1 MLERLRLQNFQIHD
15 ELDLD
20 LSAPIV
26 SITGQSD
33 AGKSSVLRA
42 LRWIMTGQ
50 APRSPMPTWGTDE
63 VAAVLTVDS
72 KRVERRKSKSENVY
86 RLDGKEFA
94 AVGKSDVPD
103 EVARLLN
110 VGQETFAGQHQSH
123 FWLADTPGEV
133 SRHLNGIVNL
143 GLIDD
148 ALAAVAS
155 ELRDAK
161 HAEVSAGGRLEQ
173 AEGRVA
179 ELAWVEEA
187 NKVLQGL
194 ERTNEVLQAKRQEAL
209 ELAQLVKVGRNA
221 EEAARTAQAQ
231 TSRKETAIKRLS
243 GMAERYAE
251 LSTESTGIGELL
263 CDIRLKEKQAATAR
277 AAAERLEVELAAKV
291 KVCPIC
297 RRPMPSSP

>member
-1 MLERLRLQNFQIHD
+1 MLTRLQLENFQVHE

-20 LSAPIV
+20 LNAPIV
-26 SITGQSD
+26 SVTGASD
-33 AGKSSVLRA
+33 SGKSSILRA
-42 LRWIMTGQ
+42 LRWLCTGQ
-50 APRSPMPTWGTDE
+50 APRSPMASWGTDE
-63 VAAVLTVDS
+63 VAATLTVDG
-72 KRVERRKSKSENVY
+72 KRVERRKGKTENVY
-86 RLDGKEFA
+86 RLNGKEFA

-103 EVARLLN
+103 EVAQLLN
-110 VGQETFAGQHQSH
+110 VGQENFQGQHQSH

-161 HAEVSAGGRLEQ
+161 HAEASAGERLEQ

-194 ERTNEVLQAKRQEAL
+194 ERTNEVIQAKRQEAL

-221 EEAARTAQAQ
+221 EEAAWTAQAQ

-243 GMAERYAE
+243 GMAERHAE

-277 AAAERLEVELAAKV
+277 AAAKRLEAELVAKV

-297 RRPMPSSP
+297 RRPMPLSL

>member
-1 MLERLRLQNFQIHD
+1 MFERLRLENFQTHE

-20 LSAPIV
+20 LNAPITSV
-26 SITGQSD
+26 VGPSD
-33 AGKSSVLRA
+33 SGKSSILRA
-42 LRWIMTGQ
+42 LRWLCTGQ

-63 VAAVLTVDS
+63 VAATLTVDG

-110 VGQETFAGQHQSH
+110 VGPENFQLQHASH

-161 HAEVSAGGRLEQ
+161 HAEASAGERLEQ

-179 ELAWVEEA
+179 ELAWVEDA

-194 ERTNEVLQAKRQEAL
+194 ERANEVIQAKRQEAL
-209 ELAQLVKVGRNA
+209 ELARLVKAGQTA
-221 EEAARTAQAQ
+221 ERDARTAQAQ
-231 TSRKETAIKRLS
+231 TSRKEQALKGLS
-243 GMAERYAE
+243 GMAERHAE
-251 LSTESTGIGELL
+251 LSAESSWIGATL
-263 CDIRLKEKQAATAR
+263 CDVRNKERQAATAR
-277 AAAERLEVELAAKV
+277 VTAERLEAELAV
-291 KVCPIC
+291 KFKACPIC
-297 RRPMPSSP
+297 RRPMPSLP